1 MNQSITTRLS
11 DIVGIF
17 VVFILVLLPFHEF
30 LTTWIGSNFGHL
42 DAWRVW
48 KELLILLLTP
58 PVAYIIY
65 KTPKLRKWFRDDWVV
80 RLVLVYALLA
90 ICLGVWSYK
99 TGRVNKNALADGLI
113 TDLRFPIFF
122 IITAVTAYNSKFLKK
137 YWQAILLIP
146 ASLVV
151 VFGIT
156 QLFLPIDFLRHFGY
170 GPKTIPA
177 YETVDQNT
185 RFHRIQSTLRGA
197 NPLGAYLIVVIPA
210 CFIGLKK
217 YKWLKLALA
226 LASIVALFFTYS
238 RSAYVG
244 VFLSLIVLYYLVWL
258 NHKWRK
264 QFMIACS
271 GLAIVFVLLIVAFRY
286 NSVAQDVLFHT
297 SKSSKSSTS
306 SNAQHLTALKLGLHD
321 VLHQPFGE
329 GPGTAGPASVHNNH
343 PPRIAENYYVQV
355 AQEMGL
361 LGVAIFV
368 AINIMVGLRLW
379 QRQKDPLASL
389 LLASLIGISLV
400 NLVSHAW
407 ADDTLSLLWWG
418 MAGIALT
425 PAIIKKDKL
434 KKA

>member
-1 MNQSITTRLS
+1 
-11 DIVGIF
+11 
-17 VVFILVLLPFHEF
+17 
-30 LTTWIGSNFGHL
+30 
-42 DAWRVW
+42 
-48 KELLILLLTP
+48 
-58 PVAYIIY
+58 
-65 KTPKLRKWFRDDWVV
+65 
-80 RLVLVYALLA
+80 LA